1 MHSMSFW
8 SCPESPQLTSFSVHS
23 DAGRL
28 WGLSLEELIF
38 IFSESRQIKAFKM
51 SHFQSTLGVL
61 SSPSLS
67 LSPAFLKCFQKEKK
81 KNKKPAILGLKQP
94 LQLQPR
100 LQVAHCFGRSAIH
113 KDFFSQGKS
122 QIYPGVLLNR
132 K

>member
-8 SCPESPQLTSFSVHS
+8 SYPESPQLTSFSVHS

-67 LSPAFLKCFQKEKK
+67 LSSIFKVLSERKKK
-81 KNKKPAILGLKQP
+81 KNKPAILGLKQP